1 MPDPLL
7 KRQLLLPTELQVHI
21 KPPLFSQL
29 VQSSSGHETYW
40 RQTSHG
46 AVERVR
52 AIEAPSSAWKADI
65 ITIILHPHFRQM
77 ARYYKRPSRHRSQ
90 HNNRWGM
97 YVVRSNVPVF
107 LIIKIYFKEAFQFYR
122 ESFFYNSHLTAC
134 LQ

>member
-29 VQSSSGHETYW
+29 VQSSSGHKTYW

-52 AIEAPSSAWKADI
+52 AIEAPSSASLPMLKCVVIPPLPDNH
-65 ITIILHPHFRQM
+65 LQ
-77 ARYYKRPSRHRSQ
+77 
-90 HNNRWGM
+90 NNCF
-97 YVVRSNVPVF
+97 YV
-107 LIIKIYFKEAFQFYR
+107 
-122 ESFFYNSHLTAC
+122 
-134 LQ
+134 

>member
-65 ITIILHPHFRQM
+65 ITIILHPHIL
-77 ARYYKRPSRHRSQ
+77 AVTEWLH
-90 HNNRWGM
+90 
-97 YVVRSNVPVF
+97 VVSNQP
-107 LIIKIYFKEAFQFYR
+107 LSNYITTK
-122 ESFFYNSHLTAC
+122 S
-134 LQ
+134 